1 MLVKALFKLLQLQ
14 SFPQNNQKW
23 TKFCE
28 SSTIS
33 SSYSFEP
40 IVLRRH
46 DVEVEEP
53 SQAASFCRSNG
64 VMSSIEPVESRRAVG
79 GAHCD
84 LSPSACLPFWQTNKK
99 HILLLW
105 ITLYQLHILQSTMVS
120 TSTIVYCFVRNR
132 HHFKFLAKWGLMIF
146 GTEI

>member
-1 MLVKALFKLLQLQ
+1 MSSIEPRAIGFEPWTLELRVCSLAPRPSWKIQMKPHIWLQ
-14 SFPQNNQKW
+14 
-23 TKFCE
+23 
-28 SSTIS
+28 
-33 SSYSFEP
+33 P

-105 ITLYQLHILQSTMVS
+105 ITLYLLHILQSTLVS
-120 TSTIVYCFVRNR
+120 TSTSLLFFIRIR
-132 HHFKFLAKWGLMIF
+132 HHFEFLFKNYEA
-146 GTEI
+146 